1 MPFLYFPVENTGL
14 MFEKYKK
21 MGVSKLD
28 FEDILM
34 NNSFLGTEGVVTYVE
49 LVHKNGLGAK
59 YNLLIRR
66 YFDE

>member
-34 NNSFLGTEGVVTYVE
+34 DNSFLGTEGVVTYVE
-49 LVHKNGLGAK
+49 LVGKSGLDAK
-59 YNLLIRR
+59 YQRIIFR
-66 YFDE
+66 